1 MSLSAKLRRTPLRIV
16 TGAFILNSG
25 ISKLRADQK
34 AAEGSRDMAANAY
47 PALEKVPPKPFIK
60 TLAVGETALGAAL
73 LLPVVPAAVAGLGLM
88 GFSGAL
94 LGMWWRTP
102 GMHEEGSI
110 KPTQQGIT
118 IAKDVWML
126 GIGASL
132 VIGSVVDPA
141 HDKKLELTTDAK
153 VATARRAAKTS
164 YAAKLIRARAETKAA
179 RAAHKISKRTAKQVY
194 TAKGAASTAK
204 DVGHKAFDLV
214 TP

>member
-1 MSLSAKLRRTPLRIV
+1 MSLSAKLRRTPLRMV

-25 ISKLRADQK
+25 IGKLRADEK
-34 AAEGSRDMAANAY
+34 AAEGPHGMAANAY

-60 TLAVGETALGAAL
+60 TLAVGETVLGAAL
-73 LLPVVPAAVAGLGLM
+73 LLPVVPAGLAGLGLI

-102 GMHEEGSI
+102 GMHEPDSPR
-110 KPTQQGIT
+110 PTKQGVP

-132 VIGSVVDPA
+132 VADWVLEPA
-141 HDKKLELTTDAK
+141 HTKRVELTTDAK
-153 VATARRAAKTS
+153 VGTARRTARMS
-164 YAAKLIRARAETKAA
+164 SAAKLARARTETKVAKATRKAAA
-179 RAAHKISKRTAKQVY
+179 RA
-194 TAKGAASTAK
+194 GAARSAIE
-204 DVGHKAFDLV
+204 AV